1 MNKFLALLLL
11 FPVALF
17 AQKKFVI
24 NGNLSGLP
32 ESSAVSLSNANTPDD
47 TVARG
52 IVKAGGTFELRGT
65 VDEPNLY
72 QLNLDGV
79 QKKFTLF
86 IGNDIVNVSG
96 DVQTIQQ
103 LQVKGSKV
111 HNDFEEFKKI
121 FNPLF
126 QELTL
131 MGQRINRT
139 PSLQQNDSVMGA
151 YKSQIET
158 IKREVDKFVA
168 SHNDSPVAPF
178 VVMVTSEMDQDV
190 ASLERRYTKF
200 NKNVQNGFYGKI
212 VKQQIDNSKKGAIGT
227 EAIDFTQADVDG
239 KNVSL
244 SSFRGKYVL
253 VDFWASWCRP
263 CREENPNVVRAFN
276 KYKDKNFTVLGVS
289 LDQSRAPWL
298 KAIKND
304 NLVWTQV
311 SDLKG
316 WGNEAAAKYNIQS
329 IPQNFLID
337 PSGKIIAR
345 NLRGQDLV
353 SKLDEILGS
362 K

>member
-1 MNKFLALLLL
+1 MNKFLAFFL
-11 FPVALF
+11 FVPFALS

-24 NGNLSGLP
+24 NGDLNGLP
-32 ESSAVSLSNANTPDD
+32 ENTGVTLSDANTPDD
-47 TVARG
+47 TIARAV
-52 IVKAGGTFELRGT
+52 VKSGGTFELRGT
-65 VDEPNLY
+65 VQEPNLY
-72 QLNLDGV
+72 QLNFDGV
-79 QKKFTLF
+79 QKKYTLF

-96 DVQTIQQ
+96 DVQTIQD
-103 LQVKGSKV
+103 LQVKGSPV
-111 HNDFEEFKKI
+111 HNDFELFKKT

-126 QELTL
+126 LELTT

-151 YKSQIET
+151 YKKQLES
-158 IKREVDKFVA
+158 IKNEVDKFVA
-168 SHNDSPVAPF
+168 SHYDSPVAPF
-178 VVMVTSEMDQDV
+178 VVVVTSEMEQDV
-190 ASLERRYTKF
+190 AALERRYTKL

-227 EAIDFTQADVDG
+227 DALEFTQTDVDG
-239 KNVSL
+239 KNISL

-263 CREENPNVVRAFN
+263 CREENPNVVKVFN

-289 LDQSRAPWL
+289 LDQNRAPWV
-298 KAIKND
+298 KAIQND
-304 NLVWTQV
+304 NLAWTQV

-316 WGNEAAAKYNIQS
+316 WNNEVAAKYNVQS

-337 PSGKIIAR
+337 PSGKIVGK
-345 NLRGQDLV
+345 NLRGVDLE
-353 SKLDEILGS
+353 SKLSEILGS

>member
-1 MNKFLALLLL
+1 MNKFLVLFLLV
-11 FPVALF
+11 PVALS

-52 IVKAGGTFELRGT
+52 IVKPGGTFELRGS

-139 PSLQQNDSVMGA
+139 PTLQQNDSVMGA
-151 YKSQIET
+151 YKNHIEK

-263 CREENPNVVRAFN
+263 CREENPNVVKAFN

>member
-1 MNKFLALLLL
+1 MNKILALFLLIP
-11 FPVALF
+11 FALS

-24 NGNLSGLP
+24 NGNLNGLP
-32 ESSAVSLSNANTPDD
+32 ESSAVTLSDANTPDD
-47 TVARG
+47 TIARG
-52 IVKAGGTFELRGT
+52 IVKSGGTFELRGS
-65 VDEPNLY
+65 VAEPNLY
-72 QLNLDGV
+72 QLNFDGI

-103 LQVKGSKV
+103 LEVKGSEA
-111 HNDFEEFKKI
+111 HNDFEEFKKT

-151 YKSQIET
+151 YKKQLQM
-158 IKREVDKFVA
+158 IKSEVDKFVA

-178 VVMVTSEMDQDV
+178 VVVVTSEMEQDV
-190 ASLERRYTKF
+190 AALERRYTKF

-212 VKQQIDNSKKGAIGT
+212 VKQTIDNSKKGAIGT
-227 EAIDFTQADVDG
+227 DAIEFTQTDVDG

-263 CREENPNVVRAFN
+263 CREENPNVVKVYN

-289 LDQSRAPWL
+289 LDQNRAPWV
-298 KAIKND
+298 KAIQND
-304 NLVWTQV
+304 NLAWTQV

-316 WGNEAAAKYNIQS
+316 WANEAAAKYNIQS
-329 IPQNFLID
+329 IPQNYLID
-337 PSGKIIAR
+337 PSGKIVAK
-345 NLRGQDLV
+345 NLRGVDLE
-353 SKLDEILGS
+353 SKLDEILG
-362 K
+362 KK

>member
-1 MNKFLALLLL
+1 MNKCLALILLVP
-11 FPVALF
+11 FALS
-17 AQKKFVI
+17 AQRKFVI
-24 NGNLSGLP
+24 NGNLNGLP

-47 TVARG
+47 TIARG
-52 IVKAGGTFELRGT
+52 VVKANGTFELKGS
-65 VDEPNLY
+65 VAEPNLY

-79 QKKFTLF
+79 QKKFTMF

-96 DVQTIQQ
+96 DVQTIQD
-103 LQVKGSKV
+103 LQVKGSPV

-151 YKSQIET
+151 YKNHLAT
-158 IKREVDKFVA
+158 IKSEVDKFVT
-168 SHNDSPVAPF
+168 SHNSSPVAPF
-178 VVMVTSEMDQDV
+178 VVLVTSEMEQDV
-190 ASLERRYTKF
+190 AALERRYSKF
-200 NKNVQNGFYGKI
+200 DKNVQNGFYGKI
-212 VKQQIDNSKKGAIGT
+212 IKQQIDNSKKGAIGT
-227 EAIDFTQADVDG
+227 DAIEFTQTDVEG

-263 CREENPNVVRAFN
+263 CREENPNVVKAYHR
-276 KYKDKNFTVLGVS
+276 YKDKNFTVLGVS
-289 LDQSRAPWL
+289 LDQNRAPWV
-298 KAIKND
+298 KAIEND

-316 WGNEAAAKYNIQS
+316 WSNEAAAKYNIQS

-337 PSGKIIAR
+337 PTGKIVAK
-345 NLRGQDLV
+345 NLRGIDLNN
-353 SKLDEILGS
+353 KLDEILG
-362 K
+362 KK

>member
-1 MNKFLALLLL
+1 MNKILTLLL
-11 FPVALF
+11 FVPFALS

-24 NGNLSGLP
+24 NGNLNGLP
-32 ESSAVSLSNANTPDD
+32 EGSSVSLSNANTPDD

-52 IVKAGGTFELRGT
+52 IVKSGGSFELRGT
-65 VDEPNLY
+65 VAEPNLF
-72 QLNLDGV
+72 QLNFDGV
-79 QKKFTLF
+79 QKKSTLF
-86 IGNDIVNVSG
+86 IGNDMVNVSG

-103 LQVKGSKV
+103 LTVKGSQV
-111 HNDFEEFKKI
+111 HNDFEEFKSI

-126 QELTL
+126 QELTA

-139 PSLQQNDSVMGA
+139 PSLQKNDSVMGA
-151 YKSQIET
+151 YKNHIEK
-158 IKREVDKFVA
+158 IKNQVDRFVA

-178 VVMVTSEMDQDV
+178 VVLVTSEMEQDV
-190 ASLERRYTKF
+190 AAMERRYTKF
-200 NKNVQNGFYGKI
+200 NKNIQNGFYGKI
-212 VKQQIDNSKKGAIGT
+212 VKQQIDNAKKGAIGT
-227 EAIDFTQADVDG
+227 EAIDFIQADVDG
-239 KNVSL
+239 KKVSL

-263 CREENPNVVRAFN
+263 CREENPNVVRAYN

-316 WGNEAAAKYNIQS
+316 WNNEAAAKYNIQS
-329 IPQNFLID
+329 IPQNLLVD
-337 PSGKIIAR
+337 PSGKIIAK
-345 NLRGQDLV
+345 NLRGEDLA

-362 K
+362 R

>member
-1 MNKFLALLLL
+1 MNKFLVLFLLV
-11 FPVALF
+11 PVALS

-52 IVKAGGTFELRGT
+52 IVKPGGTFELRGS

-139 PSLQQNDSVMGA
+139 PTLQQNDSVMGA
-151 YKSQIET
+151 YKNHIEK
-158 IKREVDKFVA
+158 IKHEVDKFVA
-168 SHNDSPVAPF
+168 SHNDSPLAPF

-263 CREENPNVVRAFN
+263 CREENPNVVKAFN

>member
-1 MNKFLALLLL
+1 MNKILAFLL
-11 FPVALF
+11 FIPFALP

-24 NGNLSGLP
+24 NGNLNGLP
-32 ESSAVSLSNANTPDD
+32 EGSSVSLSSANAPDD

-52 IVKAGGTFELRGT
+52 IVKPGGSFELRGT
-65 VDEPNLY
+65 VAEPNLY
-72 QLNLDGV
+72 QLNFDGI
-79 QKKFTLF
+79 QKKSTLF
-86 IGNDIVNVSG
+86 IGNDMVNVSG

-103 LQVKGSKV
+103 LTVKGSGV
-111 HNDFEEFKKI
+111 HDDFEEFKRT

-126 QELTL
+126 QELTA

-151 YKSQIET
+151 YKNHLQT
-158 IKREVDKFVA
+158 IKNEVDKFVA

-178 VVMVTSEMDQDV
+178 VVLVTSEMEQDV
-190 ASLERRYTKF
+190 AALERRYTKF
-200 NKNVQNGFYGKI
+200 NKQVQNGFYGKI

-227 EAIDFTQADVDG
+227 DAIDFTQADVDG
-239 KNVSL
+239 KDVSL

-263 CREENPNVVRAFN
+263 CREENPNVVRAYN

-289 LDQSRAPWL
+289 LDQNRAPWL
-298 KAIKND
+298 KAIRND

-316 WGNEAAAKYNIQS
+316 WNNEAAAKYNIQS
-329 IPQNFLID
+329 IPQNLLID
-337 PSGKIIAR
+337 PSGKIVAK
-345 NLRGQDLV
+345 NLRGEDLN
-353 SKLDEILGS
+353 SKLNEILG
-362 K
+362 KN

>member
-1 MNKFLALLLL
+1 MNKILALILLVP
-11 FPVALF
+11 FALS

-24 NGNLSGLP
+24 NGNLNGLP
-32 ESSAVSLSNANTPDD
+32 ESSAVSLSDANIPDD
-47 TVARG
+47 TLARG
-52 IVKAGGTFELRGT
+52 VVKAGGAFELKGS
-65 VDEPNLY
+65 VAEPNLY
-72 QLNLDGV
+72 QLNFDGI

-103 LQVKGSKV
+103 LDVKGSKV
-111 HNDFEEFKKI
+111 HNDFEEFKKT

-126 QELTL
+126 QELTA

-151 YKSQIET
+151 YKKQLET
-158 IKREVDKFVA
+158 IKNHVDKFVA

-178 VVMVTSEMDQDV
+178 VVVVTSEMEQDV
-190 ASLERRYTKF
+190 AAMERRYTKF
-200 NKNVQNGFYGKI
+200 DKNVQNGFYGKI

-227 EAIDFTQADVDG
+227 DAIDFTQTDVDG

-263 CREENPNVVRAFN
+263 CREENPNVVKAYN

-289 LDQSRAPWL
+289 LDQNRAPWV
-298 KAIKND
+298 KAITND
-304 NLVWTQV
+304 NLAWTQV

-316 WGNEAAAKYNIQS
+316 WNNEAAAKYNIQS

-337 PSGKIIAR
+337 PSGKIVAK
-345 NLRGQDLV
+345 NLRGVDLAT
-353 SKLDEILGS
+353 KLDEILGS

>member
-1 MNKFLALLLL
+1 MKKIFALLLL
-11 FPVALF
+11 VPFALS

-52 IVKAGGTFELRGT
+52 IVKAGGTFELRGS
-65 VDEPNLY
+65 VAEPNLY
-72 QLNLDGV
+72 QLNFDGV

-86 IGNDIVNVSG
+86 IGNDMVNVSG
-96 DVQTIQQ
+96 DVETIQD
-103 LQVKGSKV
+103 LQVKGSEV
-111 HNDFEEFKKI
+111 HNDFEQFKKT

-126 QELTL
+126 QELTA

-151 YKSQIET
+151 YKKHLQS
-158 IKREVDKFVA
+158 IKNEVDKFVA

-178 VVMVTSEMDQDV
+178 VVLVTSEMEQDLP
-190 ASLERRYTKF
+190 ALERRYAKF
-200 NKNVQNGFYGKI
+200 DKGVQNGFYGKI
-212 VKQQIDNSKKGAIGT
+212 LKQQIDNSKKGAIGT
-227 EAIDFTQADVDG
+227 DAIDFTQADVDG

-263 CREENPNVVRAFN
+263 CRAENPNVVKAYN

-289 LDQSRAPWL
+289 LDQSRASWV
-298 KAIKND
+298 KAINND

-316 WGNEAAAKYNIQS
+316 WNNEAAAKYNIQS

-337 PSGKIIAR
+337 PSGKIVAK
-345 NLRGQDLV
+345 NLRGEDLE
-353 SKLDEILGS
+353 STLDEILG
-362 K
+362 KK

>member
-1 MNKFLALLLL
+1 MNKFLVLFLLV
-11 FPVALF
+11 PVALS

-52 IVKAGGTFELRGT
+52 IVKPGGTFELRGS

-139 PSLQQNDSVMGA
+139 PTLQQNDSVMGA
-151 YKSQIET
+151 YKNHIEK
-158 IKREVDKFVA
+158 IKHEVDKFVA

-263 CREENPNVVRAFN
+263 CREENPNVVKAFN